1 MTMSAS
7 SRSSGGGGRREVTG
21 RKVLLCLVAFFTVVG
36 GVNAVL
42 VVEAVSTFGGLET
55 VNAYQA
61 GLAFAS
67 EEAAAQ
73 QQEARHWRVNARL
86 RHKPDGATA
95 VELTAQDRADR
106 PLTGLEAT
114 VQLTHPT
121 NRRFD
126 HSIVMHANGAG
137 RFRGTT
143 TANPG
148 QWDLVIELSRD
159 GHRMFRSKDR
169 ISLR

>member
-7 SRSSGGGGRREVTG
+7 SRSSGGGGRRELTG
-21 RKVLLCLVAFFTVVG
+21 RKVLLCLVAFFAVVG

-73 QQEARHWRVNARL
+73 QQEARHWRVGAKL
-86 RHKPDGATA
+86 HHAPDGTTA
-95 VELTAQDRADR
+95 IELSARDRAEQ
-106 PLTGLEAT
+106 PLTGLEAA

-126 HSIVMHANGAG
+126 HAIAMHASGAG
-137 RFRGTT
+137 RFLGTT
-143 TANPG
+143 MANPG